1 MNNKINQIIKHIKS
15 IEKQLKIIKK
25 NVKIHSIKNRKEI
38 NVKTSIKPN
47 NEQVNVFDVVNYLLK
62 HFNAD
67 KYKITNMK
75 INKLLYY
82 IQGHYIAKYNKPLF
96 LEPIEAWMFGPVIP
110 HIYGEFFN
118 FVNNPIPNNYI
129 CEGKTGNEINQET
142 QEFIKKTLNNYIN
155 LSSYN
160 LSVNTHNEQPWK
172 ITYNPRK
179 KWKNNII
186 THQLLKEFF
195 AKEQKKENNFFQN
208 DKIERVK

>member
-1 MNNKINQIIKHIKS
+1 MKNNFKQIIKHIKE

-25 NVKIHSIKNRKEI
+25 HVKLYNIKNRKEI
-38 NVKTSIKPN
+38 NMNQNIKNN
-47 NEQVNVFDVVNYLLK
+47 NEKVNVFDVVNFLLK
-62 HFNAD
+62 HFDTD

-82 IQGHYIAKYNKPLF
+82 IQGHYIAKYNEPLF
-96 LEPIEAWMFGPVIP
+96 LEPIEAWMFGPVIA

-129 CEGKTGNEINQET
+129 CEGKTGNEINQEI

-155 LSSYN
+155 LSSYD
-160 LSVNTHNEQPWK
+160 LSVKTHNEKPWK
-172 ITYNPRK
+172 NTYNPRK

-186 THQLLKEFF
+186 THQSLKDFF
-195 AKEQKKENNFFQN
+195 CKRAKGRK
-208 DKIERVK
+208 

>member
-1 MNNKINQIIKHIKS
+1 MTNKFNQIIKNIKK
-15 IEKQLKIIKK
+15 IEKQLKIIQKH
-25 NVKIHSIKNRKEI
+25 VKIYNIRNREGIKMNQNIKN
-38 NVKTSIKPN
+38 N
-47 NEQVNVFDVVNYLLK
+47 NEKVNVFDVVNYLLK
-62 HFNAD
+62 HFDTD

-82 IQGHYIAKYNKPLF
+82 IQGHYIAKCNKPLF
-96 LEPIEAWMFGPVIP
+96 LEPIEAWMFGPVIS

-155 LSSYN
+155 LSSYD
-160 LSVNTHNEQPWK
+160 LSVKTHNEKPWK
-172 ITYNPRK
+172 NAYNPRK

-186 THQLLKEFF
+186 THHSLKEFF
-195 AKEQKKENNFFQN
+195 AKEQKEEN
-208 DKIERVK
+208 KHESK